1 MNFSI
6 LLTESAVKHLT
17 KVMKEG
23 DALHLGLK
31 THGCNGYGYTMDI
44 KPTDKDN
51 EITVKGIKVVVLK
64 ENREK
69 LDFCTI
75 DYKKDGLNSKL
86 AVENP
91 HVKYQ
96 CGCGES
102 VSF

>member
-6 LLTESAVKHLT
+6 LLTDSAVKHLT

-31 THGCNGYGYTMDI
+31 TYGCNGYGYTMDF

-51 EITVKGIKVVVLK
+51 EITVKGIKIVVPK
-64 ENREK
+64 EHREK

-75 DYKKDGLNSKL
+75 DHKKEGLNSKL
-86 AVENP
+86 VVDNP